1 MLKAASSANKVA
13 DIGIALGVALI
24 GMAALAV
31 PDLLIR
37 ATPHC
42 LISLFLDDVC
52 WGCGITRATVALLHG
67 KFAVAWGFNK
77 LVFFVLPM
85 LMYLYIKH
93 LHLVWRKYAP
103 ARARP

>member
-1 MLKAASSANKVA
+1 MQKAASSANKIA

-24 GMAALAV
+24 GAAALVV

-42 LISLFLDDVC
+42 LISLMIDDVC

-67 KFAVAWGFNK
+67 KLAVAWGFNK

-93 LHLVWRKYAP
+93 LRMVWRTYAP
-103 ARARP
+103 VRLKA

>member
-1 MLKAASSANKVA
+1 MLKAATSANKIA

-24 GMAALAV
+24 GAAALVV

-42 LISLFLDDVC
+42 LISLLLDDVC

-67 KFAVAWGFNK
+67 KFAIAWGFNK
-77 LVFFVLPM
+77 FVFVVLPM

-93 LHLVWRKYAP
+93 LHMVWHKYVP
-103 ARARP
+103 ARARV

>member
-1 MLKAASSANKVA
+1 MLKAASSANKIA

-24 GMAALAV
+24 GAAALVV

-42 LISLFLDDVC
+42 LISLLVDDVC

-85 LMYLYIKH
+85 LMYLYLKH
-93 LHLVWRKYAP
+93 LHMVWRTYAP
-103 ARARP
+103 APIRP

>member
-1 MLKAASSANKVA
+1 MQKAVSSANKVG

-24 GMAALAV
+24 GAAALVV

-42 LISLFLDDVC
+42 LISLLIDDVC

-77 LVFFVLPM
+77 LVFVVLPM
-85 LMYLYIKH
+85 LMYLYSKH
-93 LHLVWRKYAP
+93 LLKVWRTYAP
-103 ARARP
+103 VRLKA

>member
-1 MLKAASSANKVA
+1 MPMAVSSANKIA

-24 GMAALAV
+24 GVAALVV

-42 LISLFLDDVC
+42 LISLLVDDVC

-67 KFAVAWGFNK
+67 KVAVAWGFNK
-77 LVFFVLPM
+77 LVFLVLPM
-85 LMYLYIKH
+85 LMYLYLNH
-93 LHLVWRKYAP
+93 LRMVWRTYAP
-103 ARARP
+103 LRLKA

>member
-1 MLKAASSANKVA
+1 MQKAVSSANKTA
-13 DIGIALGVALI
+13 DIGIALGIALI
-24 GMAALAV
+24 GVAALAV

-42 LISLFLDDVC
+42 LISLLLDDVC

-85 LMYLYIKH
+85 LMYLYVKH
-93 LHLVWRKYAP
+93 LHTVWRKYAP
-103 ARARP
+103 AHTQP